1 MNEIKKSIN
10 TVFNKDISNLI
21 SKYLSHP
28 LSDIIH
34 KIRYIKKFPSKRKP
48 ENLIQL
54 YPRHIM
60 FHLAT
65 KGITYIGG
73 IYYVDG
79 KHITTD
85 YMSISIF

>member
-1 MNEIKKSIN
+1 MNEIQKSIN
-10 TVFNKDISNLI
+10 TVFNKDVTNLI

-34 KIRYIKKFPSKRKP
+34 KIRYIRKMPLRQKP

-54 YPRHIM
+54 YPRHIIYYS
-60 FHLAT
+60 AT

-79 KHITTD
+79 NYCTTD
-85 YMSISIF
+85 YMSINIF

>member
-1 MNEIKKSIN
+1 MNEIQKSIN

-79 KHITTD
+79 IYITTD